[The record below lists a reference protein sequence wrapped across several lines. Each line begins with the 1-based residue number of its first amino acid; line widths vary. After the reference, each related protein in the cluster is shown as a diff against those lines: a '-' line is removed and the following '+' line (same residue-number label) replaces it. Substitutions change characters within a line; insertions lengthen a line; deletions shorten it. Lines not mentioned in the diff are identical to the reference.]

1 MGIQYKTVGEHYKTH
16 LEQVKWNNQ
25 YFLRKNIVKVLIAAV
40 VIYIFRVIQKGSN
53 SYAYEGTAAQEM
65 ERIAVS
71 TLPTFIIVLLLG
83 MGALW
88 FIGKR
93 RYDAE
98 LVKVHK
104 VDHIAQQLIE
114 KHAPFPTVEKIKA
127 NMEFIESIPEHLEP
141 EEVKMPNDQK
151 EIFLIERIK
160 HLESLKLT
168 EEEAAISQ
176 AERIQFA
183 LLSEYQPYVLEQ
195 FNNQLY
201 QKNVNDMDWIYK
213 GINLVQRFEKYVQEC
228 HEYYSKELGIISS
241 GNRGEERVENE
252 LALMKAYCT
261 YLSNVRL
268 EVEGNSVE
276 TDNIVFSP
284 NGIFFLEVKNFAEKG
299 NYSLRI
305 AKDGQWQQVYPNGDV
320 IPMKDVQ
327 AQNNRHIFLKE
338 RFIREHWE
346 KLYGEAAPRIQY
358 HSVIVIA
365 NDHVMIDNE
374 SDIPIIR
381 ISQLYHHI
389 MKFQDNLTQEVLDR
403 VKNIIRSNQLP
414 PKEYAVRDYTKGIEE
429 YRAKINILEEHGQAM
444 WQLYYDYLEQVQGHR
459 K

>member
-1 MGIQYKTVGEHYKTH
+1 MGIRNETVREHYKTH

-25 YFLRKNIVKVLIAAV
+25 YFFGKTIVKVLIVAV

-53 SYAYEGTAAQEM
+53 SYVYEGTAAQEM
-65 ERIAVS
+65 GRIAVS
-71 TLPTFIIVLLLG
+71 TLPTFFIVLLLG
-83 MGALW
+83 GGALW

-98 LVKVHK
+98 LVKVQQ
-104 VDHIAQQLIE
+104 VDHIAQQVIE

-127 NMEFIESIPEHLEP
+127 NMEFIESVPEHFEP
-141 EEVKMPNDQK
+141 EEVKMPNDQQ
-151 EIFLIERIK
+151 ETFLMERIK
-160 HLESLKLT
+160 HLESLQLT
-168 EEEAAISQ
+168 EEEAAVSQ
-176 AERIQFA
+176 AERIHFA

-195 FNNQLY
+195 FNKQVY
-201 QKNVNDMDWIYK
+201 RKNANDMDWIYK
-213 GINLVQRFEKYVQEC
+213 GINLVQRFEEYVQEA
-228 HEYYSKELGIISS
+228 HESYSKELGIIAS

-276 TDNIVFSP
+276 TDSIVFSP

-338 RFIREHWE
+338 RFIREQWE

-365 NDHVMIDNE
+365 NDHVIIDNE
-374 SDIPIIR
+374 SDVPVIR

-389 MKFQDNLTQEVLDR
+389 MKFQDNHTQEVLDK

-414 PKEYAVRDYTKGIEE
+414 PKEYAVHDYTKGIEE
-429 YRAKINILEEHGQAM
+429 YRTRIDILEEHGQAM
-444 WQLYYDYLEQVQGHR
+444 WQLYYDYLEEVQGHR